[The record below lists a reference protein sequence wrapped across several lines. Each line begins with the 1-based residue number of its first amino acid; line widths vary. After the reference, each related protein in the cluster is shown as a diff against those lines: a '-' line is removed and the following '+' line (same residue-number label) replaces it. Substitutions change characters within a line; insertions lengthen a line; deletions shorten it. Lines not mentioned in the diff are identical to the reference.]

1 MGKKKSKTNRTEAAS
16 GAPANALT
24 TTTSTTAADPILGYR
39 IRVLLYDFLNVTKD
53 PRSQKRLNSTMD
65 EHYISVPYFDDGQAA
80 MVKAAIIDV
89 DLVKHAAAPAAADDI
104 EDIDRDLISQQG
116 KDFETAVRTLLGGFL
131 DKRRASGDAR
141 PCGPHHLAPLYAK
154 FFGID
159 LEELKEDSFLG
170 RLRRAGI

>member
-1 MGKKKSKTNRTEAAS
+1 MGKKKSKNNSTEAAS
-16 GAPANALT
+16 SSTPANALT
-24 TTTSTTAADPILGYR
+24 TTSTVAADPILGYR
-39 IRVLLYDFLNVTKD
+39 IRVLLHDFLNVTKD
-53 PRSQKRLNSTMD
+53 SRSEKRLNSTTD
-65 EHYISVPYFDDGQAA
+65 ERYISVPYFDEGQAA
-80 MVKAAIIDV
+80 VVKAAIIDV
-89 DLVKHAAAPAAADDI
+89 DLAKHVSAAADDI

-116 KDFETAVRTLLGGFL
+116 KSFEDAVRTLLGGFL

-159 LEELKEDSFLG
+159 LEELKEDKFLG

>member
-1 MGKKKSKTNRTEAAS
+1 MGKKKSKTNSTEAS
-16 GAPANALT
+16 SSAPANSL
-24 TTTSTTAADPILGYR
+24 TTTSTIAADPILGYR
-39 IRVLLYDFLNVTKD
+39 IRVLLHDFLSVTKD
-53 PRSQKRLNSTMD
+53 SRSEKRINSTTD
-65 EHYISVPYFDDGQAA
+65 EQYISVPYFDEGQAA
-80 MVKAAIIDV
+80 VIKAAIIDV
-89 DLVKHAAAPAAADDI
+89 DFAKHASAAADDI

-116 KDFETAVRTLLGGFL
+116 KSFEAAVRTLLDGFL

-159 LEELKEDSFLG
+159 LEELKEDKFLG

>member
-1 MGKKKSKTNRTEAAS
+1 MGKKKSKNNSTETAS
-16 GAPANALT
+16 SAPANALI
-24 TTTSTTAADPILGYR
+24 TTSTVATDPILGYR
-39 IRVLLYDFLNVTKD
+39 IRVLLHDFLNVTQD
-53 PRSQKRLNSTMD
+53 SRSQKRLNSTID
-65 EHYISVPYFDDGQAA
+65 EHYISGPYFDEGQAA

-89 DLVKHAAAPAAADDI
+89 DIVKHVAADYI

-116 KDFETAVRTLLGGFL
+116 NSFEAAIRTLLGGFL

-154 FFGID
+154 FLGID
-159 LEELKEDSFLG
+159 LEELKEDKFLG

>member
-1 MGKKKSKTNRTEAAS
+1 
-16 GAPANALT
+16 
-24 TTTSTTAADPILGYR
+24 
-39 IRVLLYDFLNVTKD
+39 
-53 PRSQKRLNSTMD
+53 
-65 EHYISVPYFDDGQAA
+65 

-89 DLVKHAAAPAAADDI
+89 DLVKHAEAADT
-104 EDIDRDLISQQG
+104 EDIDRYLVSQQG
-116 KDFETAVRTLLGGFL
+116 MSFETAVRTLLGSFL

-159 LEELKEDSFLG
+159 LEELKEDKFLG

>member
-1 MGKKKSKTNRTEAAS
+1 MGKKKSKNNSTGAAS
-16 GAPANALT
+16 RAPANALI
-24 TTTSTTAADPILGYR
+24 TTSTVATDPILGYR
-39 IRVLLYDFLNVTKD
+39 IRVLLHDFLNVTKD
-53 PRSQKRLNSTMD
+53 SRSQKRLNSAID
-65 EHYISVPYFDDGQAA
+65 EHYISGPYFDEGQAA

-89 DLVKHAAAPAAADDI
+89 DLVNHVAADGI

-116 KDFETAVRTLLGGFL
+116 NSFETAVRTLLGGFL

-159 LEELKEDSFLG
+159 LEELKEDKFLG